1 MRIARVI
8 GNLTLNRQMSDLVA
22 GRYLVVR
29 PLDRDSLAGDRQG
42 GAESIVVFDELSAG
56 IGDLVGISE
65 GREATAPFWPKK
77 APYDCYNAAI
87 LDEVDFAAGRGRPA
101 KRSNK

>member
-8 GNLTLNRQMSDLVA
+8 GNLTLNRQLPDLVA

-29 PLDRDSLAGDRQG
+29 PLDRAALAGDRRG
-42 GAESIVVFDELSAG
+42 GPESIVVFDELSAG

-65 GREATAPFWPKK
+65 GREATSPFWPKK
-77 APYDCYNAAI
+77 VPYDCYNAAI
-87 LDEVDFAAGRGRPA
+87 LDDVDFTPQPEEAAKP
-101 KRSNK
+101 